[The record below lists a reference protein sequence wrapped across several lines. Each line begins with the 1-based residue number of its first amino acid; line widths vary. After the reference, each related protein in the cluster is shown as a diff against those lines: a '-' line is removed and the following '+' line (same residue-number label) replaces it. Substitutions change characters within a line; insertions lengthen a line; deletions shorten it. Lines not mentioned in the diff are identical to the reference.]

1 MNGAKTEFSLCQFS
15 PSIMFEAL
23 LILILLVCNGVFA
36 MTEIALVSAR
46 RGRLKQLAEEGNSG
60 AKQALKLLENP
71 ERFLSSVQIGITLV
85 GVLSGAFGG
94 AALSGYLQPW
104 IEGIPLLA
112 PFAANIAFGVVVTGI
127 TYLSLVIGELAPK
140 GIALRHAE
148 KIAITMA
155 PPMAW
160 LARVASPLVWLLELS
175 TRILMR
181 FFGGSG
187 HIPSGPTR
195 EEVQVL
201 VREGIITG
209 TVNENESD
217 MVDGVFDLRMVL
229 AEEIMRPKPKVL
241 FLRADETLSQIW
253 SRVAASRQTVFPV
266 HEGSRD
272 EITGLVSL
280 RDLFVNAASGRQCAL
295 TELLTPAIFVSENQ
309 PALSLMETL
318 RASPLGAALVA
329 DEFGTIRGLITLED
343 LVEEIVGDLRPGTPG
358 HESATFRASG
368 KDSWIIDGLMEIDE
382 VIGHLPDIEE
392 VIEREH
398 EPFQTL
404 AGYIV
409 HRLDRLPVEGESFKA
424 GGFQFEI
431 LDMDRQRIDK
441 VMLRRLTLE
450 DAAENGDEPTPL

>member
-1 MNGAKTEFSLCQFS
+1 
-15 PSIMFEAL
+15 MFELL

-36 MTEIALVSAR
+36 MTEIALVSVR
-46 RGRLKQLAEEGNSG
+46 KGRLQQLAGEGSSG
-60 AKQALKLLENP
+60 ARQALKLLENP

-94 AALSGYLQPW
+94 AALAGYIEPW
-104 IEGIPLLA
+104 V
-112 PFAANIAFGVVVTGI
+112 AAVPAFKPYAGNIAFGIIVTGI

-140 GIALRHAE
+140 GIALRHSE
-148 KIAITMA
+148 KIAVTMA
-155 PPMAW
+155 PPMAV
-160 LARVASPLVWLLELS
+160 LARVASPLVWVLELS

-181 FFGGSG
+181 FLGGSG
-187 HIPSGPTR
+187 NIQSGPTR

-209 TVNENESD
+209 TVDENESD
-217 MVDGVFDLRMVL
+217 MVDGVFDLREVL

-241 FLRADETLSQIW
+241 FLHAAETLAQIW
-253 SRVAASRQTVFPV
+253 PRVAASRQTVFPV

-272 EITGLVSL
+272 EIIGLVSL
-280 RDLFVNAASGRQCAL
+280 RDLFANAASGRQRPL
-295 TELLTPAIFVSENQ
+295 TELMTQAIFVSENQ

-343 LVEEIVGDLRPGTPG
+343 LVEEIVGDLRPGTG
-358 HESATFRASG
+358 ALESATFRASG
-368 KDSWIIDGLMEIDE
+368 KDTWIIDGLMEIDD
-382 VIGHLPDIEE
+382 VIEHLPDIEE
-392 VIEREH
+392 VIERER

-409 HRLDRLPVEGESFKA
+409 HRLDRLPAEGETFREGSFE
-424 GGFQFEI
+424 FEVV
-431 LDMDRQRIDK
+431 DMDRQRIDK
-441 VMLRRLTLE
+441 VLIRRLSPE
-450 DAAENGDEPTPL
+450 AAGDVSTAGA